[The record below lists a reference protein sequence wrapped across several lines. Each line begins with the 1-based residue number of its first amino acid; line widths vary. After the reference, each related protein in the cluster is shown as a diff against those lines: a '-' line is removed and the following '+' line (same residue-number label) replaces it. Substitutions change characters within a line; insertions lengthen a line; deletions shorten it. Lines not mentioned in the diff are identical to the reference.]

1 VGSFGRRAALVFLL
15 ALVVLVPGIGV
26 HYWGRD
32 EADYAGVAHAMNASG
47 DYLVPRLFGR
57 LFADKPPLAEW
68 LTALAFRVF
77 GEREWAGRLPHVL
90 LASGCA
96 VLVLL
101 LGERMLGARGS
112 AAAAAFFASSLLFV
126 VYGRLLLTDSALLF
140 FTLLAILGFARVLA
154 GRGGW
159 ETAVGAGAA
168 LGLAV
173 LSKGPVAFL
182 SPGLFVLGFLAGGGA
197 RSERTLLRL
206 SLALAICLAV
216 AAPWF
221 WLAAQATGGAAVR
234 SFWVRENVD
243 RFLAPMQGHR
253 APALSVL
260 LVAWLGFFPWSGALL
275 GLSRPGFLRR
285 RPEQW
290 GLMAWAGGVLI
301 FFALAR
307 TKLPHYILPALPA
320 LALLVA
326 GGFPQTAA
334 RLRTA
339 AWASALTGA
348 GLFLAGVA
356 AVNRVGE
363 MQAVRIL
370 IPLGAACLLS
380 LLLPLLRSD
389 APDAKGLRVA
399 ALLASAAIAWGT
411 IPAIDPL
418 RSTGRLGLAA
428 RAARRDGEPLGGL
441 HIQEPVLAYYAC
453 APTRWWQ
460 NAAEVGRA
468 AASSPVG
475 SALVWLDSAEAP
487 ALARG
492 CRCRVRLLERAP
504 SLADPR
510 VRGELALVRAAAA
523 GERAR

>member
-1 VGSFGRRAALVFLL
+1 
-15 ALVVLVPGIGV
+15 
-26 HYWGRD
+26 
-32 EADYAGVAHAMNASG
+32 MNVSG

-68 LTALAFRVF
+68 LTALAFRVL
-77 GEREWAGRLPHVL
+77 GEREASGRLPHVL

-101 LGERMLGARGS
+101 LGEQLLGARG
-112 AAAAAFFASSLLFV
+112 AAVASVLFATSLLFV

-140 FTLLAILGFARVLA
+140 FTLLAILGLTLVLA

-159 ETAVGAGAA
+159 EIAAGAGAA

-182 SPGLFVLGFLAGGGA
+182 SPGLFCLGFLAGGA
-197 RSERTLLRL
+197 ERSRRTLLRL
-206 SLALAICLAV
+206 SLTLAVCLAV

-221 WLAAQATGGAAVR
+221 WLAAQATGGAAAR
-234 SFWVRENVD
+234 SFWLRENLG
-243 RFLAPMQGHR
+243 RFLAPMQGHG
-253 APALSVL
+253 APAFSIL
-260 LVAWLGFFPWSGALL
+260 LAAWLGFFPWSGALL
-275 GLSRPGFLRR
+275 GLFRPGFLRR
-285 RPEQW
+285 RPERW
-290 GLMAWAGGVLI
+290 GLLAWASGVLI

-320 LALLVA
+320 LALLAA
-326 GGFPQTAA
+326 GLPETAA
-334 RLRTA
+334 RRRAA

-348 GLFLAGVA
+348 GLFLAAVA
-356 AVNRVGE
+356 AVTRAGEARALRV
-363 MQAVRIL
+363 L

-380 LLLPLLRSD
+380 LLLPLVRSD
-389 APDAKGLRVA
+389 APDANGLRVL

-428 RAARRDGEPLGGL
+428 RAARRDGEPVGGL
-441 HIQEPVLAYYAC
+441 HIDEPVLTYYAG
-453 APTRWWQ
+453 APTQSWQ
-460 NAAEVGRA
+460 NAGEIGRA
-468 AASSPVG
+468 AASSPAG

-487 ALARG
+487 DLPRG
-492 CRCRVRLLERAP
+492 CRCRVRVLERAP

-510 VRGELALVRAAAA
+510 TRGELALVRAGAA
-523 GERAR
+523 GERGP

>member
-1 VGSFGRRAALVFLL
+1 MGSFGRRVALVFLL

-26 HYWGRD
+26 SYWGRD
-32 EADYAGVAHAMNASG
+32 EADYAGVAHAMNATG

-68 LTALAFRVF
+68 LTALSFRVL
-77 GEREWAGRLPHVL
+77 GEWEWAGRLPHVL

-101 LGERMLGARGS
+101 LGERMLGARGGT
-112 AAAAAFFASSLLFV
+112 AAAVFFATSLLFV

-140 FTLLAILGFARVLA
+140 FTLLSIVGFARILA
-154 GRGGW
+154 GRGGSK
-159 ETAVGAGAA
+159 TAAGAGAA

-182 SPGLFVLGFLAGGGA
+182 SPGLFCFGFLAGGA
-197 RSERTLLRL
+197 QRSARTLLRL
-206 SLALAICLAV
+206 FLALAVCLAV

-221 WLAAQATGGAAVR
+221 WLTAQATGGAAAR
-234 SFWVRENVD
+234 SFWLRENVG

-260 LVAWLGFFPWSGALL
+260 LAAWLGFFPWSGALL
-275 GLSRPGFLRR
+275 GLFRPGLLRR

-290 GLMAWAGGVLI
+290 GLLAWAGGVLL

-326 GGFPQTAA
+326 GGFPLTAA
-334 RLRTA
+334 RLRAA
-339 AWASALTGA
+339 AWACALTGA
-348 GLFLAGVA
+348 GVFLAGVA
-356 AVNRVGE
+356 AVTRAGDAR
-363 MQAVRIL
+363 AVRIL

-380 LLLPLLRSD
+380 LLLPLVRSE
-389 APDAKGLRVA
+389 ASEAKGLRA
-399 ALLASAAIAWGT
+399 AAILASAAIAWGT
-411 IPAIDPL
+411 VPAIDSL

-428 RAARRDGEPLGGL
+428 RGARRDAEPVGGL
-441 HIQEPVLAYYAC
+441 HIDEPVLTYYAGP
-453 APTRWWQ
+453 PTQPWK
-460 NAAEVGRA
+460 NAAEIGRA
-468 AASSPVG
+468 AADSPAG
-475 SALVWLDSAEAP
+475 TALVWLDSAESP

-492 CRCRVRLLERAP
+492 CRCRVQVLDRGP

-510 VRGELALVRAAAA
+510 VRGELALVRVSRA
-523 GERAR
+523 GEGPR